1 MVGTLEKF
9 CLQWNEFQGN
19 VKTSY
24 SSIRKTEDFS
34 DVTLACEDGQE
45 IKAHR
50 VILSS
55 SSIFFRDL
63 LKKTSHIHPFVFMRG
78 IKYGTLSSIVDFI
91 YHGEVE
97 VTKEDLDPFLATAG
111 ELTVKGMVKK
121 PSQNIEGAYC
131 QKELENKVKAG
142 DEDRFNVNGL
152 MQKNGN
158 LWSCKVCG
166 KTSELR
172 LSLRNHVETDH
183 MENGREGQ
191 FPVSLSDTTSD
202 SNLTSH
208 AQNKEGG
215 SRPECVQCKKT
226 YASEASL
233 RTHMYN
239 HIKKAKQQDAVKIQN
254 KQCKSEI
261 KTELTESDECM
272 DEADMKDYPNDMDI
286 GMGVEKVD
294 DNVINGTDSVIEGF
308 QDKFNSEN
316 SSIVPDAVD
325 ITDVGDI
332 SEMNESMS
340 SVTKNDMEITSEYSY
355 SPVITGSDD
364 IRDSHDI
371 CDTPSVEGLEKIWD
385 TFPSETEV
393 DTDGDE
399 TIDDPAANG
408 DENLDLEAK
417 IDALTTKEDGVWVCI
432 QCGKHDR
439 SRFHLRRH
447 AEIHVGGFTHPCPNC
462 SKAFTTRANL
472 KGHILNKHPER
483 KVAKAFEC
491 DECDKSSV
499 TSAALNIHKI
509 RKHRTSEPSAE
520 PASNKE

>member
-63 LKKTSHIHPFVFMRG
+63 LKKTSHYHPFVFMRG
-78 IKYGTLSSIVDFI
+78 IQFRTLSSIVDFI

-97 VTKEDLDPFLATAG
+97 VTKDDLDSFLVTAG

-121 PSQNIEGAYC
+121 QSQNIENASS
-131 QKELENKVKAG
+131 QKELENRNKAG
-142 DEDRFNVNGL
+142 DEERFNVNAL
-152 MQKNGN
+152 LQKTGN

-166 KTSELR
+166 KTSEIR
-172 LSLRNHVETDH
+172 LSLKNHIETNH

-191 FPVSLSDTTSD
+191 FPESLSDATSD
-202 SNLTSH
+202 NNLISNTQL
-208 AQNKEGG
+208 KEGG
-215 SRPECVQCKKT
+215 ARPECVQCKKT
-226 YASEASL
+226 YASDASL

-239 HIKKAKQQDAVKIQN
+239 HIKKAKQQDAVS
-254 KQCKSEI
+254 KQFKSEI
-261 KTELTESDECM
+261 KTEVAESDEYTE
-272 DEADMKDYPNDMDI
+272 DVDMKGYHNDMDS
-286 GMGVEKVD
+286 GVEKSDID
-294 DNVINGTDSVIEGF
+294 DNVISNTESVMHRGVIEEV
-308 QDKFNSEN
+308 QDEFNSEH
-316 SSIVPDAVD
+316 SRVIPDAVNISD
-325 ITDVGDI
+325 IGEI
-332 SEMNESMS
+332 SDFNESIS
-340 SVTKNDMEITSEYSY
+340 SGTKHDTEITPEYCDD
-355 SPVITGSDD
+355 PVITGSDD
-364 IRDSHDI
+364 IPDSVDI
-371 CDTPSVEGLEKIWD
+371 CDTPDEEGLGKIWK
-385 TFPSETEV
+385 TFQSEKEE
-393 DTDGDE
+393 DTDGDD
-399 TIDDPAANG
+399 TFDNLAANG
-408 DENLDLEAK
+408 GENLDLEAK

-447 AEIHVGGFTHPCPNC
+447 AEIHVGGFTHSCPNC
-462 SKAFTTRANL
+462 GKSFTTRANL

-483 KVAKAFEC
+483 KVAKTFEC

-499 TSAALNIHKI
+499 SSAALNIHKI
-509 RKHRTSEPSAE
+509 RKHRTSEPS
-520 PASNKE
+520 